1 MQSKPLRVLVV
12 DDSEMTRRILRM
24 LLGSRDWTVCEAEG
38 GWAGVEKFEELK
50 PDVVVLD
57 LAMPEMD
64 GIKTAQL
71 MSACDPS
78 VPIILF
84 TIHGFEGVESSATKS
99 GISAVVPKNNAW
111 SLIPQIE
118 KLAHLPNS
126 AA

>member
-1 MQSKPLRVLVV
+1 MPLSILVV
-12 DDSEMTRRILRM
+12 DDSETTRRILRL
-24 LLGSRDWTVCEAEG
+24 LLGSRDWTVCEAES
-38 GWAGVEKFEELK
+38 GWAGVKKFKELR

-57 LAMPEMD
+57 LAMPELD

-71 MSACDPS
+71 MSSRDPT

-84 TIHGFEGVESSATKS
+84 TIFGFDGVESSATKA
-99 GISAVVPKNNAW
+99 GITAIVPKNNAW

-118 KLAHLPNS
+118 KLAHLPSS